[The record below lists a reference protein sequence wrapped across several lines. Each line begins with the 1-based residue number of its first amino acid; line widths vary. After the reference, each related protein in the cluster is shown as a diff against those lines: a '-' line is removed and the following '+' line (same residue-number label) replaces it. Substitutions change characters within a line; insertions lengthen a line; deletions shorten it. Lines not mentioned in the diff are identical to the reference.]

1 MFIFTYYIFI
11 SRIHF
16 KLLVLPLLRKDS
28 NIRKNYCCD
37 KNLNFSRFRV
47 TNFRIEICYL
57 AMRTQYLHIHKQ
69 NMFGHFSS
77 SICSHTRALVSILNS
92 LFWPHLPN
100 HLSDLTQIVTMTYI
114 YDGTH
119 LKKFHSNRCI
129 FTRVIVMTDRQ
140 THFFFLRFFGP

>member
-1 MFIFTYYIFI
+1 MFIFTYYIFT

-16 KLLVLPLLRKDS
+16 KLLLLPLLRKDS

-92 LFWPHLPN
+92 LVLVSHSLKIINIGSAVIEKKQLVIYSFHPISPVIFLPG
-100 HLSDLTQIVTMTYI
+100 H
-114 YDGTH
+114 
-119 LKKFHSNRCI
+119 
-129 FTRVIVMTDRQ
+129 
-140 THFFFLRFFGP
+140 